1 MRKIILIAFVSILS
15 LGTFTSCSDDDDNT
29 VTPVETVS
37 TNNVFVLPIR
47 KVKPGQ
53 SIADFKTKR
62 DAYVALLEQQFGT
75 LTDKEMQ
82 PFFDYVTY
90 QPQSTLDSIFIGF
103 TSFQDVETFNKIGT
117 ATSNSTQASEFFS
130 TFNFIDFLTLKP
142 NNSNETV
149 DLSTLAPLGSG
160 RVWEVAVRDLSQYSN
175 FNSTDYKSKRDAYL
189 AVLAAQPGFVREIQ
203 WTDINNP
210 NKVVGMTI
218 YASQQAVIDINSN
231 PAFIAAANATGFIQN
246 YPPNVFGTIN
256 TVLK

>member
-1 MRKIILIAFVSILS
+1 MSKLKISLFVAIFGLLVS
-15 LGTFTSCSDDDDNT
+15 SCNKDDKN
-29 VTPVETVS
+29 PVETVS

-47 KVKPGQ
+47 KVKTGQ
-53 SIADFKTKR
+53 NIADFKTKR
-62 DAYVALLEQQFGT
+62 DAYVAVLEQQFGT

-82 PFFDYVTY
+82 PFFDYVSY
-90 QPQSTLDSIFIGF
+90 QPQSTLDSIFVGF
-103 TSFQDVETFNKIGT
+103 TSFQDAETFNKIGT
-117 ATSNSTQASEFFS
+117 ATSNSTQASQFFN

-142 NNSNETV
+142 NNANETV

-218 YASQQAVIDINSN
+218 YVSQQAVVDINSN
-231 PAFIAAANATGFIQN
+231 PAFISAANATGFIQN
-246 YPPNVFGTIN
+246 YPPNVFGTMN